1 MRERCCLIDQRII
14 DTYQELGSI
23 KDTAKQLG
31 VSDVKVRRTLI
42 TVGRW
47 RSRSSDAVKEL
58 LRLGCSVDEVAEQ
71 LHISRKAVE
80 AYMPYSRGSYDAAD
94 QSRDSLK
101 SHNYRARKQHA
112 LSRQVNH
119 NSQLKDAK
127 ERGSTMILSDNAP
140 RNTIHLHL
148 ELDTQY
154 LDAEEKQILR
164 DFGKVSKAI
173 SRDILVPSSITL
185 HALHY
190 VIQRAF
196 GWQNSH
202 LHHYE
207 LPEETFEMLTG
218 GRFKN
223 WGELCGIYF
232 RMPTDD
238 FEDLYWD
245 DDYDGGVSFRTW
257 LRKKYCGPYHYN
269 GSCEL
274 YLECQ
279 RELRNLYKQLPTVPI
294 RVSFEEFR
302 RNPDGRMIEKT
313 ISPKEATVEEMTRSV
328 DFGGGLES
336 ILERLLLSD
345 VMILNGEDIPVTID
359 SKPIKAV
366 PLTKKLRYFYDYG
379 DGWNVNISVVEESKE
394 AMQHPEVA
402 EEEKPICI
410 ESDGLNVLDDVGG
423 VSGYCQFLYD
433 LKHLPADERSE
444 LRDWSKLL
452 GWTGR
457 MQKPENIL

>member
-1 MRERCCLIDQRII
+1 MIDQRII

-42 TVGRW
+42 TVGLW
-47 RSRSSDAVKEL
+47 RSRSSDAVNEL
-58 LRLGCSVDEVAEQ
+58 LSQELSVDEVAEQ

-80 AYMPYSRGSYDAAD
+80 AYMPYSRGSYDAHE
-94 QSRDSLK
+94 QSLDSVK

-119 NSQLKDAK
+119 TSQSKVTK
-127 ERGSTMILSDNAP
+127 ERESKMILSDNVS
-140 RNTIHLHL
+140 RKTIHLHM

-154 LDAEEKQILR
+154 LDAEERKILK
-164 DFGKVSKAI
+164 DYGKTSETI
-173 SRDILVPSSITL
+173 SRDVLVPNSITL

-207 LPEETFEMLTG
+207 LPEDIFEMLTG
-218 GRFKN
+218 GRFKD

-238 FEDLYWD
+238 YEDLYWD
-245 DDYDGGVSFRTW
+245 DDYDGDVSFRTW
-257 LRKKYCGPYHYN
+257 LRKKYCGPYRYE
-269 GSCEL
+269 GSREL
-274 YLECQ
+274 YLDCQ

-302 RNPDGRMIEKT
+302 KNPNGRMIEKT
-313 ISPKEATVEEMTRSV
+313 ISPQDATIEEMTRSV
-328 DFGGGLES
+328 DFGGSLES
-336 ILERLLLSD
+336 LLERLMLSD
-345 VMILNGEDIPVTID
+345 VMLLNGEDIPAKSDRKHIE
-359 SKPIKAV
+359 AM
-366 PLTKKLRYFYDYG
+366 PLTKELRYFYDYG
-379 DGWNVNISVVEESKE
+379 DGWVVNISLVEQSEE
-394 AMQHPEVA
+394 AIQHPEVA
-402 EEEKPICI
+402 EEEKPICVAC
-410 ESDGLNVLDDVGG
+410 DGLNALDDVGG
-423 VSGYCQFLYD
+423 VSGFCQFLHD
-433 LKHLPADERSE
+433 LKHLPADERSG
-444 LRDWSKLL
+444 LRDWSRML

-457 MQKPENIL
+457 MQKPDNIL

>member
-1 MRERCCLIDQRII
+1 
-14 DTYQELGSI
+14 
-23 KDTAKQLG
+23 
-31 VSDVKVRRTLI
+31 
-42 TVGRW
+42 
-47 RSRSSDAVKEL
+47 
-58 LRLGCSVDEVAEQ
+58 
-71 LHISRKAVE
+71 
-80 AYMPYSRGSYDAAD
+80 
-94 QSRDSLK
+94 
-101 SHNYRARKQHA
+101 
-112 LSRQVNH
+112 
-119 NSQLKDAK
+119 
-127 ERGSTMILSDNAP
+127 
-140 RNTIHLHL
+140 
-148 ELDTQY
+148 
-154 LDAEEKQILR
+154 
-164 DFGKVSKAI
+164 
-173 SRDILVPSSITL
+173 
-185 HALHY
+185 
-190 VIQRAF
+190 
-196 GWQNSH
+196 
-202 LHHYE
+202 
-207 LPEETFEMLTG
+207 
-218 GRFKN
+218 
-223 WGELCGIYF
+223 
-232 RMPTDD
+232 
-238 FEDLYWD
+238 
-245 DDYDGGVSFRTW
+245 
-257 LRKKYCGPYHYN
+257 
-269 GSCEL
+269 
-274 YLECQ
+274 
-279 RELRNLYKQLPTVPI
+279 
-294 RVSFEEFR
+294 
-302 RNPDGRMIEKT
+302 MIEKT

>member
-1 MRERCCLIDQRII
+1 MIDQRII
-14 DTYQELGSI
+14 DTYQKLGSI

-42 TVGRW
+42 TVGLW

-94 QSRDSLK
+94 QSLDSLK

-140 RNTIHLHL
+140 RKTIHLHL

-154 LDAEEKQILR
+154 LAAEEKQILR

-173 SRDILVPSSITL
+173 SRDILVPSTITL

-207 LPEETFEMLTG
+207 LPEETFEMLTR
-218 GRFKN
+218 GRFKD

-257 LRKKYCGPYHYN
+257 LRKKYCGPYRYE
-269 GSCEL
+269 GKSEL

-279 RELRNLYKQLPTVPI
+279 RELQLLYKQLPTVPI

-302 RNPDGRMIEKT
+302 KNPNGRKIEKT
-313 ISPKEATVEEMTRSV
+313 ISPKDATVEEMIRSV

-336 ILERLLLSD
+336 LLERLKLSD
-345 VMILNGEDIPVTID
+345 IMLLNGEPLPT
-359 SKPIKAV
+359 KIKTKLVEAT
-366 PLTKKLRYFYDYG
+366 PLTKELRYFYDYG
-379 DGWNVNISVVEESKE
+379 DGWTINISLVEQSEK
-394 AMQHPEVA
+394 ATQHPEVA

-410 ESDGLNVLDDVGG
+410 ASDGLNVLDDVGG
-423 VSGYCQFLYD
+423 VSGFCQFLHD
-433 LKHLPADERSE
+433 LKHLPADERSG
-444 LRDWSKLL
+444 LRDWSRML

-457 MQKPENIL
+457 VQKTENIL